1 MENTIGQSNSIR
13 RPYKAVETTGTAGI
27 FNKCCWLYFV
37 AFFIL
42 PDAFGV
48 RLGFLFS
55 AKRIMMFIC
64 YGLIVFNPDRLN
76 KFIRELKKNKIVN
89 VVVALYMVVRLYT
102 AIYKLDIN
110 SFAGEFLDGVMV
122 FYLFL
127 YVLKNEIKIP
137 KLLWFLRI
145 TLYILCILSFIEY
158 FTGFNVF
165 SLLNFA
171 KGDLIIGGNSRLD
184 SNRVSGPCHHAIHF
198 GIYITFLFVL
208 SCYNGEKNKI
218 YLFNKPLLFVLSTLT
233 VLFAG
238 SRGPFGL
245 YLVLIL
251 IMPLFSKK
259 DDLIK
264 SYMIMACAFV
274 VLMFFTLVL
283 YNTDFGQYVMR
294 MVTSAIDGIFG
305 TELSIEFGG
314 ARFTD
319 STLYREA
326 LKEVFNLDFFNKLIG
341 RGVSYN
347 LSVVIDGYWLQ
358 SCDNSYVATYIA
370 FAYPGLIV
378 LVLFMLTL
386 LIITIKGFLKFKD
399 RLFVAVLMILVNYF
413 INVWFVAFMG
423 TFMYIWMLLA
433 MICILYNGYKDKQK
447 KELTGQWKMKSLK
460 KNTP

>member
-1 MENTIGQSNSIR
+1 MMEKTIGQSNNVR
-13 RPYKAVETTGTAGI
+13 RPYRSVETTGTAGI
-27 FNKCCWLYFV
+27 FHKCCRLFLV

-42 PDAFGV
+42 PDAFGF

-64 YGLIVFNPDRLN
+64 YGLIIFNPNRLN
-76 KFIRELKKNKIVN
+76 GFIRTMKRNKTVN
-89 VVVALYMVVRLYT
+89 LVVALYMFVRLYT
-102 AIYKLDIN
+102 AVYRFDIN
-110 SFAGEFLDGVMV
+110 TFAGEFLDGVMV

-127 YVLKNEIKIP
+127 YILKYEIKIAE
-137 KLLWFLRI
+137 LLKFIRI
-145 TLYILCILSFIEY
+145 TLYILCVLSFIEY

-171 KGDLIIGGNSRLD
+171 KGDLVVGGNARLD

-208 SCYNGEKNKI
+208 SCYNEEKNKI
-218 YLFNKPLLFVLSTLT
+218 YLFNKPVLFVFSTLS

-245 YLVLIL
+245 YVILIL
-251 IMPLFSKK
+251 ILPLFSKK

-264 SYMIMACAFV
+264 SYMIIACILI
-274 VLMFFTLVL
+274 VLSFFTLVF
-283 YNTDFGQYVMR
+283 YDTDFGQYIMR
-294 MVTSAIDGIFG
+294 MITSSIDGIFG
-305 TELSIEFGG
+305 TELSIKFGG
-314 ARFTD
+314 ARFND

-326 LKEVFNLDFFNKLIG
+326 LKQVFKIDYFNKLVG

-358 SCDNSYVATYIA
+358 SCDNSYIMTYITL
-370 FAYPGLIV
+370 AYPGLIV
-378 LVLFMLTL
+378 LILFMLTL
-386 LIITIKGFLKFKD
+386 FIVSIKGYLKYKD
-399 RLFVAVLMILVNYF
+399 RLFVATVIILVNYL

-433 MICILYNGYKDKQK
+433 LICILYNGYKDKEK
-447 KELTGQWKMKSLK
+447 KELTAQWKTKS
-460 KNTP
+460 

>member
-1 MENTIGQSNSIR
+1 MEKSIGQSNNIR

-27 FNKCCWLYFV
+27 FSKCCWLYLI

-42 PDAFGV
+42 PDAFGF

-55 AKRIMMFIC
+55 AKRIMMFVC
-64 YGLIVFNPDRLN
+64 YGLIIFNPNRLN
-76 KFIRELKKNKIVN
+76 GFIRTMKSNKTVN
-89 VVVALYMVVRLYT
+89 VVVAVYIFVRLYT
-102 AIYKLDIN
+102 AVYRLDVN
-110 SFAGEFLDGVMV
+110 TFAGEFLDGVMV

-127 YVLKNEIKIP
+127 YILKNEIKIAE
-137 KLLWFLRI
+137 LLKFIRI
-145 TLYILCILSFIEY
+145 TLYILCVLSFIEY

-171 KGDLIIGGNSRLD
+171 KDGLSIGGNERLD

-198 GIYITFLFVL
+198 GIYVTLLFAL
-208 SCYNGEKNKI
+208 SCYNEEKKKI
-218 YLFNKPLLFVLSTLT
+218 YLFNKPVLFVFSTLA

-245 YLVLIL
+245 YLILIL
-251 IMPLFSKK
+251 ILPLFSKK
-259 DDLIK
+259 DDIIK
-264 SYMIMACAFV
+264 SYMILSCALI
-274 VLMFFTLVL
+274 VLCFFTIVF

-294 MVTSAIDGIFG
+294 MITSSIDGIFG

-326 LKEVFNLDFFNKLIG
+326 LKEVFNLDYFNKLVG

-358 SCDNSYVATYIA
+358 SCDNSYVLTYIA
-370 FAYPGLIV
+370 LAYPGLIV
-378 LVLFMLTL
+378 LILFMLTL
-386 LIITIKGFLKFKD
+386 FIISIKGFLKYKD
-399 RLFVAVLMILVNYF
+399 RLFIAVLIVLVNYF

-433 MICILYNGYKDKQK
+433 LICTLYNGYKDKEK
-447 KELTGQWKMKSLK
+447 KELKGQWKTKSLK
-460 KNTP
+460 KNTL